1 MLKDPEKREKISK
14 ANKGRKFKGEHLV
27 QHAKRLTK
35 MNKDPNK
42 IQKAL
47 DTRSWYTEHSEVTIS
62 KISNSVSEYY
72 ANNKIV
78 WVQKDDESK
87 RILEIEL
94 SEYLLLGWKRGR
106 GKLPRS

>member
-1 MLKDPEKREKISK
+1 MSDEFRKKTSERMKNRIVSEETKTKISLARTGSK
-14 ANKGRKFKGEHLV
+14 
-27 QHAKRLTK
+27 
-35 MNKDPNK
+35 
-42 IQKAL
+42 
-47 DTRSWYTEHSEVTIS
+47 HSEVTIS

-72 ANNKIV
+72 TNNKII
-78 WVQKDDESK
+78 WVQKEDESK